1 MIANARRTVVFNL
14 THTNL
19 TGDEIRVFLAA
30 PFPAID
36 QRSIKERLGDTERGT
51 VHASHQS
58 HGAVRVTRKAR
69 LEERRVKPRDCRR
82 NPRINTQQPRRFF
95 NGTRKLARRNAGRVE
110 FNAHDAR
117 RGADVAP
124 DAGRHGTPS
133 ADFVDTTQPMHRQR
147 MTLIACAL
155 VAAVAPVG
163 CQRYPYDPD
172 KATRPFPKQLKQASM
187 VDIQVIPTVTE
198 GTIKVVNP
206 TATSYRNFDLW
217 INQRYVRHVDALL
230 AGESLDLAIDSFW
243 DERGEGPFPGGW
255 FRYYDP
261 TPIVLVQIQPTPESP
276 LIGLI
281 SKPPDSAKR

>member
-1 MIANARRTVVFNL
+1 MREGLSSTPINAQR
-14 THTNL
+14 
-19 TGDEIRVFLAA
+19 GAGAA
-30 PFPAID
+30 P
-36 QRSIKERLGDTERGT
+36 T
-51 VHASHQS
+51 
-58 HGAVRVTRKAR
+58 
-69 LEERRVKPRDCRR
+69 
-82 NPRINTQQPRRFF
+82 
-95 NGTRKLARRNAGRVE
+95 AGE
-110 FNAHDAR
+110 
-117 RGADVAP
+117 
-124 DAGRHGTPS
+124 HGTPC